1 MAPQI
6 HFGMPMPIYALDDAT
21 PDLPP
26 EGDYWVAPDAVLIG
40 KVRLL
45 KGASIWWGCV
55 LRGDN
60 DWITVGENSNIQD
73 LSVIHVDPGQP
84 VTIGANCTV
93 GHRVILHSTT
103 VEDGSLIGMGST
115 LLNRSRIGKNSLVG
129 ANSLVTEGKEFP
141 DGSMVLGAP
150 ARVARP
156 LNEMELMSLKM
167 SAAGYV
173 HNHQRFATK
182 LRRID

>member
-1 MAPQI
+1 
-6 HFGMPMPIYALDDAT
+6 MPIYALDDAT

-55 LRGDN
+55 LRGDQ
-60 DWITVGENSNIQD
+60 DWITIGEGSNIQD
-73 LSVIHVDPGQP
+73 NCVIHVDPGQP
-84 VTIGANCTV
+84 VTLGAGCTV

-115 LLNRSRIGKNSLVG
+115 LLNRSRIGKNCLVG
-129 ANSLVTEGKEFP
+129 ANSLVTEGKQFE
-141 DGSMVLGAP
+141 DGTMILGAP
-150 ARVARP
+150 AAVKRK
-156 LNEMELMSLKM
+156 LSEGELAGLKI

-173 HNHQRFATK
+173 HNHQRYAAK
-182 LRRID
+182 LRAVG

>member
-1 MAPQI
+1 
-6 HFGMPMPIYALDDAT
+6 MPIYALDDAT
-21 PDLPP
+21 PELPP
-26 EGDYWVAPDAVLIG
+26 EGDYWVAPNAVLIG

-55 LRGDN
+55 LRGDQ

-73 LSVIHVDPGQP
+73 NSVIHVDPGQP

-93 GHRVILHSTT
+93 GHRVIVHSCT

-115 LLNRSRIGKNSLVG
+115 LLNRSRIGKYCLVG

-141 DGSMVLGAP
+141 DGSMIMGAP
-150 ARVARP
+150 AKVTRP
-156 LNEMELMSLKM
+156 LNEREFAGLKM

-173 HNHQRFATK
+173 FNHQRYAK
-182 LRRID
+182 GMKQVG